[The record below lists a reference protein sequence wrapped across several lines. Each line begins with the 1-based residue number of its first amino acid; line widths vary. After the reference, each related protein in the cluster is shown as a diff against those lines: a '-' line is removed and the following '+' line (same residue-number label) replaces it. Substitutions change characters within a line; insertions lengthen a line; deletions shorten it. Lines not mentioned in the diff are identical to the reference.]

1 MRYYANFCAN
11 NNTRFLNKIT
21 DTSKWRILKTVRD
34 TARAER
40 YAGNNATFWV
50 EDASG
55 DEVFS
60 GIISANGVLTYLTFN
75 YQPTYLR

>member
-1 MRYYANFCAN
+1 MRYYANFCADGKRYLN
-11 NNTRFLNKIT
+11 NIE

-40 YAGNNATFWV
+40 GNNATFWV

-55 DEVFS
+55 EEVFS
-60 GIISANGVLTYLTFN
+60 GIICANGVLTYLTFN
-75 YQPTYLR
+75 YKPTYLR

>member
-1 MRYYANFCAN
+1 MRYYANFWAN

-55 DEVFS
+55 EEVFS

-75 YQPTYLR
+75 YKPTYLR